1 MEKCADMSSSDED
14 ETSDDDDDDD
24 DAATTTSSYPTH
36 TKDDKTKT
44 QKFIQSTSYFRFV
57 TRLNNRYSLSKMST
71 AEEIRT
77 KVLSICSSDQDVGDI
92 VKMVNDSN
100 SDAHDDDDN
109 DVVSTDLNIQHEKKQ
124 VDDGDINDL
133 RQKVVEYEQQQLK
146 GVQFINAGDRN
157 PKVVNN
163 YAVTS
168 GTCTLI

>member
-1 MEKCADMSSSDED
+1 MEKCVDMSSSDED
-14 ETSDDDDDDD
+14 EKSDNDD
-24 DAATTTSSYPTH
+24 DAAATTSSYPTH
-36 TKDDKTKT
+36 TKDDKTKR
-44 QKFIQSTSYFRFV
+44 QKFIQPTSYFRFV

-71 AEEIRT
+71 DEEIRT

-157 PKVVNN
+157 PKVMNN